1 MIVAFPAKSPAIRT
15 AAAGNAAAHLAA
27 AGGRMQCRNE
37 YSDAAGSCQPPY
49 RNWVDSSRRWLGQ
62 LLWPAT
68 CLLCGGTAAGDVD
81 LCADCAADL
90 PRNDRACVVCA
101 APLATIDIAR
111 VCGECLRE
119 PPPFCRSFVPYRYA
133 YPLDHLVRGL
143 KFRNELACGR
153 VLGELFSRCVLAC
166 GESLPE
172 AIVPVPLAPRRYRER
187 GYNQASELALAI
199 RGATGVAVRTD
210 VAIRQRETAEQAGL
224 DRKAR
229 RRNVTGAFATLAP
242 LHARHVA
249 ILDDVVTTGSTVREL
264 AAVLRQAG
272 AQQIEVWAIART
284 EFTA

>member
-1 MIVAFPAKSPAIRT
+1 MPCT
-15 AAAGNAAAHLAA
+15 TH
-27 AGGRMQCRNE
+27 
-37 YSDAAGSCQPPY
+37 SCQP
-49 RNWVDSSRRWLGQ
+49 RLQQWVDSCRRGLARA
-62 LLWPAT
+62 LFPAN
-68 CLLCGGTAAGDVD
+68 CVLCAGAGDDDID
-81 LCADCAADL
+81 LCRGCAADL
-90 PRNDRACVVCA
+90 PRNEPACLVCA
-101 APLATIDIAR
+101 EPLAAASTEPR
-111 VCGECLRE
+111 TCGACLHD
-119 PPPFCRSFVPYRYA
+119 PPPFGRSFVPFRYA

-153 VLGELFSRCVLAC
+153 VLGQLFARSVLAR
-166 GESLPE
+166 GQTLPE
-172 AIVPVPLAPRRYRER
+172 AIIPVPLARRRYRQR
-187 GYNQASELALAI
+187 GYNQAGELALAI
-199 RGATGVAVRTD
+199 RRATGVAVMSD

-224 DRKAR
+224 DSKAR